1 MSFVQSD
8 VDALFGIEY
17 NGQPQDEPNLEY
29 PDDRQANWNLDD
41 NTVLVVCLYIIRI
54 LYYFNIIEL
63 VDNLLAFLSLSYVW
77 FIRS

>member
-17 NGQPQDEPNLEY
+17 NGQPQDETNLEY
-29 PDDRQANWNLDD
+29 PDDRQANWYLDD
-41 NTVLVVCLYIIRI
+41 NTELVVCLYIIRTW
-54 LYYFNIIEL
+54 YYFNIIEL
-63 VDNLLAFLSLSYVW
+63 VDNLLALLSLSYVW

>member
-8 VDALFGIEY
+8 VDALFGIDY

-29 PDDRQANWNLDD
+29 PDDRHTNWNLDD
-41 NTVLVVCLYIIRI
+41 NTVLVVCFYIIRI
-54 LYYFNIIEL
+54 WYYFNIIEL
-63 VDNLLAFLSLSYVW
+63 VDNLLALLSLSYVW